1 MSSPSCEDSPHTLWS
16 DSPSFVAEMLLSTH
30 DTQVVDSE
38 LPEVSLASV
47 CPEFLLNDERIE
59 KRARDTCGRFT
70 HTILSLKS
78 TRWYVLPSQWQRE
91 TVQTKVLFTKS
102 KISETLSKGT
112 IHDSVCSYFLHGN
125 RAVKVAHQNARV
137 HSLQFQTFS
146 TPANLR

>member
-30 DTQVVDSE
+30 DTQVVDGE

-78 TRWYVLPSQWQRE
+78 TAPM
-91 TVQTKVLFTKS
+91 
-102 KISETLSKGT
+102 
-112 IHDSVCSYFLHGN
+112 YFLHSGREKLCKLKCCLPN
-125 RAVKVAHQNARV
+125 LKYRRHCPREQSMTACVPISCMGTAVKVAHQNARV
-137 HSLQFQTFS
+137 HSLQFQSFS
-146 TPANLR
+146 TAANLR